1 VAPAQKDTR
10 VNAMERVRKEKFIY
24 LTTTGRKTGKPHT
37 VELWFAFAGGKLYLS
52 HEGENTDWM
61 RNLARRDEVSVR
73 VGTVTSKAKAQTA
86 KGNAREHGKRALY
99 EKYYG
104 NATQEVIDDWFD
116 LSTVLELTP
125 LA

>member
-1 VAPAQKDTR
+1 
-10 VNAMERVRKEKFIY
+10 MEGVRNEKFIY

-37 VELWFAFAGGKLYLS
+37 VELWFAFARGKLYLS
-52 HEGENTDWM
+52 HEGGSTDWM
-61 RNLARRDEVSVR
+61 RNLAKQAEVGVR
-73 VGTVTSKAKAQTA
+73 VGAVTSKAKAQTA
-86 KGNAREHGKRALY
+86 KGNARELGKRALY

-104 NATQEVIDDWFD
+104 NASQEVIDNWFD